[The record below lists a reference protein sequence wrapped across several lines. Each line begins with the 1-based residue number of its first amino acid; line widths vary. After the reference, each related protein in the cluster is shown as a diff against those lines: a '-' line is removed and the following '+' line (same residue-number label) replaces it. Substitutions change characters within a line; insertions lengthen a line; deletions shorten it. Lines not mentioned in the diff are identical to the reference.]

1 MRITIATPAPS
12 GSTAGNRVT
21 ALRWSRILRGLGHRV
36 RVATGYDGRP
46 CDVLIALHARKSA
59 TAVARFRELRPG
71 SGLIVAL
78 VGTDLYV
85 DLKRRDPRVL
95 QSLDAA
101 DRLVTLQPLA
111 VRELPR
117 RLRAKVRTIF
127 QSVAPVPVRPAGRAK
142 ESFVVAVVGH
152 LRTVK
157 DPFRAALA
165 VRALPASSRI
175 AIAHAGSA
183 LTPAMA
189 RRARAEMKRN
199 PRYHWLG
206 ALPPSRARALVG
218 FADAFVLSSRSEG
231 GANALAEAIVA
242 GVPVLASRI
251 DGSIGLLGRG
261 YPGYFTAGDTA
272 ALTRLLLRV
281 ETDGAFRA
289 KLRRAVSARAKLF
302 AESRERN
309 AWRALLKEMTAA

>member
-21 ALRWSRILRGLGHRV
+21 ALRWSRLLRALGHRV
-36 RVATGYDGRP
+36 RVTTGYDGRP

-59 TAVARFRELRPG
+59 AAVARFRKLRPC

-85 DLKRRDPRVL
+85 DVKRGDSRAL
-95 QSLDAA
+95 ASIDAA

-111 VRELPR
+111 VRALPK

-127 QSVAPVPVRPAGRAK
+127 QSVDAVPVRPAGGAR
-142 ESFVVAVVGH
+142 ESFVVGVVGH
-152 LRTVK
+152 LRAVK

-165 VRALPASSRI
+165 ARALPSSSRI

-189 RRARAEMKRN
+189 RRARSEMKRN

-206 ALPPSRARALVG
+206 ALGPSRARALVG
-218 FADAFVLSSRSEG
+218 FADAFVMSSRSEG

-242 GVPVLASRI
+242 RVPVLASRI

-261 YPGYFTAGDTA
+261 YPGYFTPGNTA

-281 ETDGAFRA
+281 EVDGAFRA
-289 KLRRAVSARAKLF
+289 KLRHAVSARAKLF
-302 AESRERN
+302 VESRERN
-309 AWRALLKEMTAA
+309 AWRALLKDLTAE

>member
-12 GSTAGNRVT
+12 GSTVGNRLT
-21 ALRWSRILRGLGHRV
+21 ALRWARILRGLGHWV

-59 TAVARFRELRPG
+59 TAIARFRKLRPT

-85 DLKRRDPRVL
+85 DLRRRDARAL
-95 QSLDAA
+95 KSIEAA

-111 VRELPR
+111 AQELPK

-127 QSVAPVPVRPAGRAK
+127 QSVTPVPVRPAGGAR

-152 LRTVK
+152 LRVVK

-165 VRALPASSRI
+165 ARALPASSRI
-175 AIAHAGSA
+175 AIAHAGRA

-189 RRARAEMKRN
+189 RRARAERKRN

-242 GVPVLASRI
+242 GVPVLSSRI
-251 DGSIGLLGRG
+251 AGSIGLLGPD
-261 YPGYFTAGDTA
+261 YPGYFIAGDTA

-281 ETDGAFRA
+281 ETDRAFRRN
-289 KLRRAVSARAKLF
+289 LRRAVSARAKLF

-309 AWRALLKEMTAA
+309 AWRSLLKEMAAS

>member
-12 GSTAGNRVT
+12 GSTVGNRVT
-21 ALRWSRILRGLGHRV
+21 ALRWSRILRGLGHLV
-36 RVATGYDGRP
+36 RVATRYDGRP

-59 TAVARFRELRPG
+59 AAVARFRKLRPR

-85 DLKRRDPRVL
+85 DLKRRDPRAL
-95 QSLDAA
+95 RSIEAA

-111 VRELPR
+111 VAKLPKC
-117 RLRAKVRTIF
+117 LRAKARTIF
-127 QSVAPVPVRPAGRAK
+127 QSVAFVPVRPAGRSK

-152 LRTVK
+152 LRIVK

-165 VRALPASSRI
+165 ARALPASSRI

-206 ALPPSRARALVG
+206 ALRSSRARALLG
-218 FADAFVLSSRSEG
+218 FADTFVLSSRSEG

-251 DGSIGLLGRG
+251 DGSIGLLGPG

-272 ALTRLLLRV
+272 ALTRLLARV
-281 ETDGAFRA
+281 ETDGAFRL

-302 AESRERN
+302 EESRERN
-309 AWRALLKEMTAA
+309 AWRALLKEMAAA